1 MLYHQSKRA
10 RITAIGCAVAAASVM
25 GCRGGSPRLNLFSWK
40 SEPSADVIAG
50 TGPTTTYPP
59 PPSATATPNAIES
72 IAAGVEPPNT
82 ALAAGPGAAAESAA
96 SGANAKA
103 NPADV
108 ASRPT
113 GTPGSTGPATSPR
126 MPGPE
131 SGISG
136 LDIDTGRAELPP
148 AANLAAAEANGFY
161 GTAPGAPPS
170 TPAAS
175 ADATPSTPSTP
186 SYTMP
191 SLASGGSTS
200 GPATVAASNNAGD
213 SSSRGYSLPPDLDFA
228 AKATPAAETKPAPE
242 TSSDEATA
250 SGAEESGTRVA
261 SALNDAASAS
271 ESDLVK
277 PTSGTLAPKTG
288 GYAPGST
295 SGGSAY
301 PNPGGGGGGSIYR

>member
-1 MLYHQSKRA
+1 MLNHQSKRA

-25 GCRGGSPRLNLFSWK
+25 GCRGGSPRLNLFSWN

-59 PPSATATPNAIES
+59 PPSAIATPSAIES

-96 SGANAKA
+96 SESAAKA

-113 GTPGSTGPATSPR
+113 GTPGPTGSTTAPR
-126 MPGPE
+126 MPGFE
-131 SGISG
+131 SGIPG
-136 LDIDTGRAELPP
+136 LDIDAGRAELPP

-161 GTAPGAPPS
+161 GAAPGAPSTTATPADS
-170 TPAAS
+170 TPTPS
-175 ADATPSTPSTP
+175 ATPSYS
-186 SYTMP
+186 MP
-191 SLASGGSTS
+191 SLASGGSAS

-228 AKATPAAETKPAPE
+228 AKASAAAETKPTPE
-242 TSSDEATA
+242 ASTDPATA
-250 SGAEESGTRVA
+250 SGTDESGTRVA
-261 SALNDAASAS
+261 SASNDASSTAEPAP
-271 ESDLVK
+271 VQ
-277 PTSGTLAPKTG
+277 PTSGTTAPKTG

-301 PNPGGGGGGSIYR
+301 PHPGGGGSIFR